1 MVEAQMPEVAD
12 WAIHRA
18 LKIACSWQSL
28 GDVKRNH
35 EMQWAKMIIAFARYI
50 EAHEEPPVDP
60 LLIEA
65 IELVIA
71 DDVTRTD
78 RQIEAIRERRAGHE
92 KVNLA
97 LAALK
102 RGLALAGRGE
112 GVE

>member
-1 MVEAQMPEVAD
+1 MVEARMPEVAD
-12 WAIHRA
+12 WAVERA
-18 LKIACSWQSL
+18 KALRNAGFAS
-28 GDVKRNH
+28 GDKTLT
-35 EMQWAKMIIAFARYI
+35 ITFARYI
-50 EAHEEPPVDP
+50 AEHEEPPVDP

-112 GVE
+112 GEAHGETPA